1 MNIKNIA
8 IVAAIGVGTLALV
21 GCTRTMVKYSD
32 GTTTVATSSST
43 ASSKKGPPPHAPAH
57 GYRHKHGNTVLVY
70 EKSLSLYI
78 VSGHADYYFH
88 GEKYYRSHKG
98 GWQSAKSM
106 DGKWKKVKTNKLPP
120 GLRSHDQA
128 KGNGKSKKK

>member
-8 IVAAIGVGTLALV
+8 IIAAIGVGTLALV

-78 VSGHADYYFH
+78 VSGHDGYYFH
-88 GEKYYRSHKG
+88 DDKYYRQHKG
-98 GWQSAKSM
+98 TWQAAKSM
-106 DGKWKKVKTNKLPP
+106 DGKWKKVKSKKLPP

-128 KGNGKSKKK
+128 KSNGKSKKK